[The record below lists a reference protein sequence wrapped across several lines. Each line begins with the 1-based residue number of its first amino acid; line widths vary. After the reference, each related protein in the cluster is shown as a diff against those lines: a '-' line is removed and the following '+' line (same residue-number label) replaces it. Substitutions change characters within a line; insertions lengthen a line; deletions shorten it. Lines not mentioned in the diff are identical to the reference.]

1 MEVIKTVIDGVVII
15 EPHVFE
21 DARGYFFESF
31 SQREFDEKV
40 GKITFVQNNESLSPR
55 GRWRH

>member
-1 MEVIKTVIDGVVII
+1 MNVIKTVIDGVLFI
-15 EPHVFE
+15 EPRVFK

-40 GKITFVQNNESLSPR
+40 EPFLGLQ
-55 GRWRH
+55 